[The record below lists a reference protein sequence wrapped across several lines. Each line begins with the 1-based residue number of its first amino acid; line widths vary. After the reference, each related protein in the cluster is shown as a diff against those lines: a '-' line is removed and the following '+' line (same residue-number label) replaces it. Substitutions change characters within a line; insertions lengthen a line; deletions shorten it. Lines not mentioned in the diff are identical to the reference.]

1 MKKKTKADQRI
12 SIRLTAEQAEALDS
26 IVLQKGFKNR
36 SQAMRAALDEFI
48 GGNTS
53 DWNTEKLK
61 LDMPKLILEE
71 LDKLNEFTGVTNR
84 QEAIRSAVRQYIQT
98 ENEFLLQRTT
108 HYEELRARYRTGQ
121 RRSQELKP

>member
-1 MKKKTKADQRI
+1 MKKQTKADQRI

-26 IVLQKGFKNR
+26 LILQKGFKNR
-36 SQAMRAALDEFI
+36 SQAMRSALDEFI
-48 GGNTS
+48 GATS
-53 DWNTEKLK
+53 GDWNTEKLR
-61 LDMPKLILEE
+61 LDMPKMILEE
-71 LDKLNEFTGVTNR
+71 LDKLSEFTGITSR

-98 ENEFLLQRTT
+98 ENEFLLERTK